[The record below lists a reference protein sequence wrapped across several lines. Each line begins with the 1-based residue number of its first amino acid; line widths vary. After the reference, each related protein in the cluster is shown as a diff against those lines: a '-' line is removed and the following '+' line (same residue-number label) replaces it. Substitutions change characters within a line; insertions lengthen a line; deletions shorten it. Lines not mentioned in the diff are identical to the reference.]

1 MKEQWCFLSLPY
13 GPSLRSSAGTCPT
26 SEATPGRVRLGE
38 YSIGTLDDA
47 SDSDW
52 FRIEGLE
59 HFRQYRLEVD
69 FLGGNVIGGSLDVFS
84 SRMGQP
90 PVHRSDLWDSNYD
103 GHAVLDF
110 WPVAVGT
117 STMYVQV
124 ESSNKM
130 NREDDRN
137 RYTGPYTITLSKL
150 PEVRRMVSNLE
161 QRASDRLTFYN
172 IGHLTEDGLTGHVR
186 EMAIDFTTG
195 SHAAGYTLDKL
206 AAYISMGRHTVTVG
220 TATITGVVGADV
232 AIGTP
237 DSVVVNDRTLTVD
250 EGDADGVSYTVK
262 LSAQPSADVTV
273 AITGVAG
280 TDLTVSPA
288 SLTFTS
294 SNWDQAQTV
303 KVTAAEDND
312 STDDDVTLVHT
323 ATGGGYTR
331 VSAITL
337 VAVRVDDEDDSA
349 AAAEPEDP
357 GAPFFPVTRVV
368 PTNATP
374 QVVIYSN
381 STANRPDVELCQ
393 LERLTGYETGLVR
406 ASGDWPDEMY
416 AGSCA
421 GLTLE
426 ASTTYWVVFRS
437 LSRHPNSFYRVA
449 ESNSNSQDTSSV
461 AGWSIGDQTR
471 SRHYTSSPKNRGWVT
486 VAGRNPLAIGV
497 FASPNP
503 YPN

>member
-1 MKEQWCFLSLPY
+1 M
-13 GPSLRSSAGTCPT
+13 
-26 SEATPGRVRLGE
+26 
-38 YSIGTLDDA
+38 
-47 SDSDW
+47 
-52 FRIEGLE
+52 
-59 HFRQYRLEVD
+59 
-69 FLGGNVIGGSLDVFS
+69 S
-84 SRMGQP
+84 SRRGWASRRW
-90 PVHRSDLWDSNYD
+90 HRSDLWDSNYD

-150 PEVRRMVSNLE
+150 PDVQRMVSNLE

-195 SHAAGYTLDKL
+195 SRTAGYTLDKL

-220 TATITGVVGADV
+220 TATITGVSGADV

-237 DSVVVNDRTLTVD
+237 DSVVVDDRTLTVD

-273 AITGVAG
+273 AITGAAG

-303 KVTAAEDND
+303 KVTAA
-312 STDDDVTLVHT
+312 
-323 ATGGGYTR
+323 
-331 VSAITL
+331 
-337 VAVRVDDEDDSA
+337 
-349 AAAEPEDP
+349 
-357 GAPFFPVTRVV
+357 
-368 PTNATP
+368 
-374 QVVIYSN
+374 
-381 STANRPDVELCQ
+381 
-393 LERLTGYETGLVR
+393 
-406 ASGDWPDEMY
+406 
-416 AGSCA
+416 
-421 GLTLE
+421 
-426 ASTTYWVVFRS
+426 
-437 LSRHPNSFYRVA
+437 
-449 ESNSNSQDTSSV
+449 
-461 AGWSIGDQTR
+461 
-471 SRHYTSSPKNRGWVT
+471 
-486 VAGRNPLAIGV
+486 
-497 FASPNP
+497 
-503 YPN
+503 